1 MASLA
6 AKVAALVGESTVKLE
21 AVAGGDI
28 NDAFCAVLGSGRQL
42 FVKTH
47 RAALAQIFLRE
58 AEGLAW
64 LAEAKALRLPEVVAA
79 SDADE
84 RGPACL
90 VLEYI
95 ERGRPGAGYDE
106 RLGRGLAALH
116 RYGAPRFGHDVP
128 NYLATL
134 PQDNTQSD
142 AWPEFYAERRLAPL
156 GHRATQRGV
165 LPSAVAT
172 RLRRLCE
179 RMATFTGDPEPPA
192 RLHGDLWGG
201 NAIAAASGEPVLID
215 PAVYGGHR
223 EIDLAMMRL
232 FGGFTPR
239 VFDAYEEA
247 YPRAAGHEERVA
259 LYQVYPLLAHVNLF
273 GSSYVA
279 QLDRAVRQYVD

>member
-1 MASLA
+1 MGPLA
-6 AKVAALVGESTVKLE
+6 HKVAALVRESTIRLE
-21 AVAGGDI
+21 PVSGGDI
-28 NDAFCAVLGSGRQL
+28 NDAFCAISAGGRRL

-47 RAALAQIFLRE
+47 SAALPEVFLRE

-64 LAEAKALRLPEVVAA
+64 LAEAKALRLPEVIAA
-79 SDADE
+79 SDADA

-95 ERGRPGAGYDE
+95 ERGRPGAHYDE

-116 RYGAPRFGHDVP
+116 RYGAPRFGHDVS

-134 PQDNTQSD
+134 AQDNTQSD
-142 AWPEFYAERRLAPL
+142 DWPEFYAWKRLAPL
-156 GHRATQRGV
+156 AERATQRGV
-165 LPSAVAT
+165 LPAAVAS
-172 RLRRLCE
+172 RVRRLCE
-179 RMATFTGDPEPPA
+179 QMARFTGDAEPPA

-201 NAIAAASGEPVLID
+201 NALAAASGEPVLID
-215 PAVYGGHR
+215 PAVYAGHR

-232 FGGFTPR
+232 FGGFSPR
-239 VFDAYEEA
+239 VFEAYEEA

-279 QLDRAVRQYVD
+279 QLDRALRHYVD